1 MLRTKSV
8 HTFGMDRPITMFA
21 LDHHSRVIAARSLR
35 PNRVV
40 FYRRATAIVELP
52 VEVGP
57 PRLLAEV
64 VVS

>member
-8 HTFGMDRPITMFA
+8 HTFGMDRAITMFA
-21 LDHHSRVIAARSLR
+21 LDHRSRVIVARSLR

-52 VEVGP
+52 VEADP
-57 PRLLAEV
+57 PPLFAEV
-64 VVS
+64 VIS